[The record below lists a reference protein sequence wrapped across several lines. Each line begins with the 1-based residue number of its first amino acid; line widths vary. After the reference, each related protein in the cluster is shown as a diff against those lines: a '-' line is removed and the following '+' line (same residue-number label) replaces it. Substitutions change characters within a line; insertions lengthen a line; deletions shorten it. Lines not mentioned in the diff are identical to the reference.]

1 MTRTHSITLW
11 AGPCLW
17 GMSPSRPPFRM
28 LSLVQVIIMI
38 YIIINVILI
47 NFDQPSVD
55 HAAFHIPN
63 HCCLGLLLSLP
74 FLCPFLEV
82 YVDVAA
88 QIIFHDKGR
97 SYGFPVKDINTG
109 NATGFTFM
117 QVVRMILMMQE
128 RLFKFL

>member
-11 AGPCLW
+11 ADPCLW

-28 LSLVQVIIMI
+28 LSLVQVIMII
-38 YIIINVILI
+38 YIIINVIFI

-63 HCCLGLLLSLP
+63 HCCLALLLSLP

-82 YVDVAA
+82 YIDVAA

>member
-11 AGPCLW
+11 ADCCPS
-17 GMSPSRPPFRM
+17 GMSPSRPPSQM
-28 LSLVQVIIMI
+28 LSEVQVTIII

-55 HAAFHIPN
+55 HAAFHMPN
-63 HCCLGLLLSLP
+63 HCCLALLLSLP
-74 FLCPFLEV
+74 FLGPFLEV
-82 YVDVAA
+82 YVDVAGK
-88 QIIFHDKGR
+88 IIFHDKGR